1 MFKHIKNSA
10 GTQNIGIIFT
20 YNITLRYV
28 ESSGTRMAKK
38 NKVDFDTPEEEI
50 IYVSRAELKRDAK
63 ELHELGADIAALGK
77 KQRNTIPLDDEL
89 YEAMQLADRLKEKTE
104 AYRRHLNYIAKL
116 LRLANNL
123 DEITNAYNII
133 KNKHAQGN
141 VLFHKLEHVRDE
153 MIEIGDSKINEL
165 VSEYPE
171 LDRQR
176 LRQLVRQAKKEK
188 AANKPAKAYREI
200 FQCLKLVITS

>member
-1 MFKHIKNSA
+1 MHCNNLVFGEI
-10 GTQNIGIIFT
+10 
-20 YNITLRYV
+20 
-28 ESSGTRMAKK
+28 MAKK
-38 NKVDFDTPEEEI
+38 NRADFDTPEEEI

-77 KQRNTIPLDDEL
+77 KQRNSIPLDDEL
-89 YEAMQLADRLKEKTE
+89 FEAMELADRLKQKTE

-116 LRLANNL
+116 LRLATNL
-123 DEITNAYNII
+123 DDITKAYNII

-141 VLFHKLEHVRDE
+141 VLFHKLEHLRDE
-153 MIEIGDSKINEL
+153 LIEVGDNKINEL
-165 VSEYPE
+165 VSEHQE

-188 AANKPAKAYREI
+188 AAEKPAKAYREI
-200 FQCLKLVITS
+200 FQCLKQVITQ

>member
-1 MFKHIKNSA
+1 MRKSNIVGVIMARKN
-10 GTQNIGIIFT
+10 Q
-20 YNITLRYV
+20 
-28 ESSGTRMAKK
+28 
-38 NKVDFDTPEEEI
+38 VDLDTPEEEI

-63 ELHELGADIAALGK
+63 ELHDLGAEIAAMGK
-77 KQRNTIPLDDEL
+77 KQRNTIPMDDEL
-89 YEAMQLADRLKEKTE
+89 YEAMELADRLKTKTE

-116 LRLANNL
+116 LRLAKNI
-123 DEITNAYNII
+123 DDIMKAYNII

-141 VLFHKLEHVRDE
+141 VLFHKIEHIRDE
-153 MIEIGDSKINEL
+153 VIEIGDNKINEL

-176 LRQLVRQAKKEK
+176 LRQLARQARKEK

-200 FQCLKLVITS
+200 FQCLKLVISE